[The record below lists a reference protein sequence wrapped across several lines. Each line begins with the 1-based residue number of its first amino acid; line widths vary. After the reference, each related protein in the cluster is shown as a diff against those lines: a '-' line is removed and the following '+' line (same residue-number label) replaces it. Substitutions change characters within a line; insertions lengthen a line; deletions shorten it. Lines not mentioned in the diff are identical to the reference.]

1 MQTKDNIPVTQHKL
15 QSNIGVAMEDN
26 AAQHGVPILMG
37 STMFKVRFFQDLR
50 YKKNACY
57 KLSYILNLK

>member
-1 MQTKDNIPVTQHKL
+1 MQTKDNISVTQHKL

-26 AAQHGVPILMG
+26 AAQQGIPISMG

-50 YKKNACY
+50 YKKNTCY
-57 KLSYILNLK
+57 KLSYILHLK